1 VYDGD
6 MAQQTP
12 IEKAASAVG
21 GAAKLA
27 AVLGVSV
34 QAVGNWRARGVPVI
48 HCMAIE
54 DATNRVVTRRELRPD
69 DWQFYWP
76 DLKKAAR

>member
-1 VYDGD
+1 
-6 MAQQTP
+6 
-12 IEKAASAVG
+12 
-21 GAAKLA
+21 
-27 AVLGVSV
+27 
-34 QAVGNWRARGVPVI
+34 VI

-54 DATNRVVTRRELRPD
+54 DATNRVVTRRDLRPD